1 MTPDFLRRIVNRIM
15 ILFAVMLLF
24 AVSVEAVE
32 ELKVSRRN
40 GGVQY
45 WWEVEDFDERD
56 DAVFFL
62 NDEKG
67 HAVDD
72 LKGAS
77 GDSYLVHNSPNPP
90 NNLPPAED
98 VFFVRYTIDIDSGGT
113 YFAWVRASWDR
124 TPSGRANN
132 SFFIQVNGTPDLGK
146 FERHI
151 NTLGDATWL
160 DAWEDDNPW
169 TWIGDSAQPQALQGQ
184 AGGGLQNGLKTRFDA
199 GENTVMIYHREG
211 ALTAQTMCSDVL
223 MISTVDFMPTD
234 EDFATAVP
242 LSVQPRDKLTT
253 TWARMKTV
261 NYSKTAN

>member
-1 MTPDFLRRIVNRIM
+1 MVLFTV
-15 ILFAVMLLF
+15 ILSFVI
-24 AVSVEAVE
+24 SVEAVE
-32 ELKVSRRN
+32 ELKISQLN

-77 GDSYLVHNSPNPP
+77 GDSYLVHNSANPP
-90 NNLPPAED
+90 NNLPPADD
-98 VFFVRYTIDIDSGGT
+98 VFFVKYTIDINSGGT
-113 YFAWVRASWDR
+113 YFLWARASWDR
-124 TPSGRANN
+124 TPSGRTSN

-160 DAWEDDNPW
+160 DAWEDNNPW

-184 AGGGLQNGLKTRFDA
+184 AGGGLQNSWKTRLDA

-223 MISTVDFMPTD
+223 MVSTVDFMPTD
-234 EDFATAVP
+234 DDFAKAAP
-242 LSVQPRDKLTT
+242 LPVQPRNKLATV
-253 TWARMKTV
+253 WAKIKTG
-261 NYSKTAN
+261 N